1 MNKAF
6 EVGGVGLDA
15 QQRALDVIA
24 DNIANL
30 NTPAFKRADV
40 QFVDL
45 MAQRNDPNDPTAA
58 FKSAGAESGGVNA
71 RTVLALNEQGS
82 VEQTGRPLDLAINGE
97 GFIEL
102 MGPRGQAILWRG
114 GSLKIQADGLMAAA
128 DGLPLRSMISV
139 PIDASNIQIDRNGLV
154 TAQLSGQAER
164 SELGQI
170 ALVRVDAPEA
180 VKRMDGGFYLV
191 PNDARLIE
199 SAPGEDGAGV
209 LAQGAIE
216 RSNVNINDELV
227 RLMIVQRAYAANAQI
242 VQAADQLAGIANGLR
257 R

>member
-6 EVGGVGLDA
+6 EVGAVGLDA

-30 NTPAFKRADV
+30 NTPGFKRSDV
-40 QFVDL
+40 QFLDL
-45 MAQRNDPNDPTAA
+45 MAQRADRDNPAA
-58 FKSAGAESGGVNA
+58 ALDGAGIASAGVNA

-82 VEQTGRPLDLAINGE
+82 VEQTGKPLDLAINGE

-102 MGPRGQAILWRG
+102 MGPRGQTLLWRG
-114 GSLKIQADGLMAAA
+114 GSLKIQADGLLAAA
-128 DGLPLRSMISV
+128 DGLPLRAMISV
-139 PIDASNIQIDRNGLV
+139 PIDAADLRIDRNGLV
-154 TAQLSGQAER
+154 SAQLSGQADR
-164 SELGQI
+164 AELGQI
-170 ALVRVDAPEA
+170 ALVRVDTPEA
-180 VKRMDGGFYLV
+180 IERLDGGFYRA
-191 PNDARLIE
+191 PDDIRMIE
-199 SAPGEDGAGV
+199 SAPGEDGAGL
-209 LAQGAIE
+209 LAQGSIE

>member
-1 MNKAF
+1 MSKAF
-6 EVGGVGLDA
+6 EVGAIGLDA

-30 NTPAFKRADV
+30 NTPGFKRSDV
-40 QFVDL
+40 QFLDL
-45 MAQRNDPNDPTAA
+45 MAQHADRDNPAA
-58 FKSAGAESGGVNA
+58 ALGAAGIASAGVNA
-71 RTVLALNEQGS
+71 RMVLALNDQGS
-82 VEQTGRPLDLAINGE
+82 IEQTGKPLDLAINGD

-102 MGPRGQAILWRG
+102 MGPRGQTLLWRG
-114 GSLKIQADGLMAAA
+114 GSLKIQTDGLLAAA
-128 DGLPLRSMISV
+128 DGLPLRAMVSV
-139 PIDASNIQIDRNGLV
+139 PTDATDLRIDRNGLV
-154 TAQLSGQAER
+154 TAQLSGQADR

-180 VKRMDGGFYLV
+180 VERLDGGFYRV
-191 PNDARLIE
+191 PDDVRLTE
-199 SAPGEDGAGV
+199 SAPGEDGAGL
-209 LAQGAIE
+209 LAQGSIE